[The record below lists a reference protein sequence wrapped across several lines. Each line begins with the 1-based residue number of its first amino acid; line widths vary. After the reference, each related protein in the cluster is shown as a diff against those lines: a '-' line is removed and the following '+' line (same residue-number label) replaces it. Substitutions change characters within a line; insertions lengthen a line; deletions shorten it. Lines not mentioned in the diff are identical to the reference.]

1 MARNPSKAAG
11 ALFLPDCHNHSVLLS
26 ICPSFSLLACLPIC
40 FFDLS
45 LTLSHIHTHTPMY
58 IQGRLGALSQS
69 RRWKGRG
76 SCVHANGAVW
86 VGKWWKR
93 GSFSKLTVPFG
104 ILYLLPHERP
114 ESFSTPS
121 YSHQAWG
128 RCHIPAN
135 INNVSILV
143 WIHLSPH
150 SHCCSIQSTDAQQ
163 MSVQNTPTFHTLM

>member
-1 MARNPSKAAG
+1 M
-11 ALFLPDCHNHSVLLS
+11 LY
-26 ICPSFSLLACLPIC
+26 FSLTVTTTLFYSQSAR
-40 FFDLS
+40 LS
-45 LTLSHIHTHTPMY
+45 LCWRVSLYVSLIYLSLSLIYTHTHTPMY

-114 ESFSTPS
+114 ESFSTAS